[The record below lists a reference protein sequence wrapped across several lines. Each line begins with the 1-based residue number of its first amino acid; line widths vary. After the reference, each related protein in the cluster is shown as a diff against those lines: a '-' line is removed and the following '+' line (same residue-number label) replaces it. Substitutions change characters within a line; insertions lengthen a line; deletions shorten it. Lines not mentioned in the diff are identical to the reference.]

1 MANTGEAERTINED
15 AIAGAEGRLDRLEA
29 LADKL
34 EVQIEE
40 IESHHCRS
48 WDPGNPADRRL
59 DSRRLPQTTMAPVSA
74 GGLSRQLAKAW
85 SPSRLMTRSPIL

>member
-1 MANTGEAERTINED
+1 MANAGEAERTINED

-40 IESHHCRS
+40 I
-48 WDPGNPADRRL
+48 DRIIAARGI
-59 DSRRLPQTTMAPVSA
+59 RGTRQTDA
-74 GGLSRQLAKAW
+74 
-85 SPSRLMTRSPIL
+85 

>member
-1 MANTGEAERTINED
+1 MANVGEAERTINED

-40 IESHHCRS
+40 I
-48 WDPGNPADRRL
+48 DRIIAARGI
-59 DSRRLPQTTMAPVSA
+59 RGTRQTDA
-74 GGLSRQLAKAW
+74 
-85 SPSRLMTRSPIL
+85 